1 VAAVQAADIQEETQ
15 DQVIPEQLIVEV
27 VEVAATKTMVAPVV
41 LV

>member
-27 VEVAATKTMVAPVV
+27 VEVAATKTMVAPAARV
-41 LV
+41 